1 MVTNEQIIKIVEAMA
16 AKGHSIRV
24 LDISYLLLC
33 DIYDDRLV
41 SYKSIFGNA
50 EDSVVK
56 AYHESKMITYLR
68 DCLYGEGLLCKDDI
82 TFEENKR
89 YMLKL
94 KADTE
99 RAMANNEMEKK
110 DGLKILADIS
120 VKLNDKFGAKEE
132 VKDQIVQIL
141 HKYDDICP
149 HCSHEVA
156 RQPMTKEE
164 AMQKFNLIEKR

>member
-1 MVTNEQIIKIVEAMA
+1 MITNENIIKIVDAMLER
-16 AKGHSIRV
+16 GHSIRV
-24 LDISYLLLC
+24 LDISYILLC
-33 DIYDDRLV
+33 DIYEDRMV
-41 SYKSIFGNA
+41 AYKSVFGNA
-50 EDSVVK
+50 EDAFVK
-56 AYHESKMITYLR
+56 AYHDSKMIKDLQ
-68 DCLYGEGLLCKDDI
+68 DCLFAEGVLCKDDI

-132 VKDQIVQIL
+132 LKDQMVVVNC
-141 HKYDDICP
+141 KYNSVCESCGRELYIP
-149 HCSHEVA
+149 
-156 RQPMTKEE
+156 TKEDLM
-164 AMQKFNLIEKR
+164 AQYNLVEKK

>member
-1 MVTNEQIIKIVEAMA
+1 MVTNEQIIKIVDVMA
-16 AKGHSIRV
+16 KKGHSIRV

-41 SYKSIFGNA
+41 SYKSVFGNA
-50 EDSVVK
+50 DDSVIK
-56 AYHESKMITYLR
+56 AYHESKMITDLR
-68 DCLYGEGLLCKDDI
+68 DCLYSEALLFKDDI

-132 VKDQIVQIL
+132 LKDQMVVVNC
-141 HKYDDICP
+141 KYNSICESCGRELYIP
-149 HCSHEVA
+149 
-156 RQPMTKEE
+156 TKEDL
-164 AMQKFNLIEKR
+164 MLQYNLIEKK